1 MILHLLF
8 LVSLLAAAAWLVCL
22 GLLVRHEE

>member
-1 MILHLLF
+1 MILHLIF
-8 LVSLLAAAAWLVCL
+8 LVLLVGAALWLVCL

>member
-8 LVSLLAAAAWLVCL
+8 LVLLAGTAVWLLCL
-22 GLLVRHEE
+22 ALLVRHEE